1 MAATAALSSDPASL
15 RRPGDFR
22 PPRRLTWSS
31 PLTYVLALAVAAVS
45 IAPVVY
51 VVLGGFRTT
60 GQIAANPASLPH
72 PWVWGTYAKVVT
84 QPRFWNN
91 LGNSTLIAVA
101 TTLGVVVLGV
111 CASFVLARYTFRGR
125 EVLYTY
131 FTIGL
136 LFPAA
141 AGILPLYLL
150 LRDLSLANTYLGVI
164 IPQIAFQLPI
174 TIVVL
179 RPFLAAFPGELEDAA
194 AIDGADRLAFF
205 WRILLPLSRPALVT
219 VAVLAFVAS
228 WNSFLLPLLVLQNEN
243 LQTLPLGVQNFS
255 AEHSQDTAG
264 ILAFTSLAMMPALL
278 FFSFAERQIVGGL
291 QGAVKG

>member
-1 MAATAALSSDPASL
+1 MASTALPIGTRP
-15 RRPGDFR
+15 RRPF
-22 PPRRLTWSS
+22 TWGS
-31 PLTYVLALAVAAVS
+31 PITYVLAMAVAAVS
-45 IAPVVY
+45 FAPVGY
-51 VVLGGFRTT
+51 VIIGGFRTT
-60 GQIAANPASLPH
+60 GQIAADPAGLPH
-72 PWVWGTYAKVVT
+72 PWVWHTYANVIANSK
-84 QPRFWNN
+84 FWSEAA
-91 LGNSTLIAVA
+91 NSTLIAA
-101 TTLGVVVLGV
+101 CTTLAVVVLGV
-111 CASFVLARYTFRGR
+111 CAAFVLARYKFRGR
-125 EVLYTY
+125 EGLYTY

-150 LRDLSLANTYLGVI
+150 LRDLNLANTYLGVI
-164 IPQIAFQLPI
+164 IPQVAFQLPL
-174 TIVVL
+174 TIVIL
-179 RPFLAAFPGELEDAA
+179 RPFLAAFPAELEDAA
-194 AIDGADRLAFF
+194 MIDGADRLGFF

-228 WNSFLLPLLVLQNEN
+228 WNSFLLPLLVLQNESMH
-243 LQTLPLGVQNFS
+243 TLPLGVQNFS